1 LRTEIAG
8 NSLNSFFLKWFQ
20 NVISGSR
27 ARRRPIEKAQ
37 SRRRRDEPSKRP
49 ATQPLSL
56 RWGFE
61 TTSYQI
67 AQVGVKLILLDK
79 ITKNDINNRFKR
91 GRDDTRLY

>member
-1 LRTEIAG
+1 
-8 NSLNSFFLKWFQ
+8 
-20 NVISGSR
+20 
-27 ARRRPIEKAQ
+27 
-37 SRRRRDEPSKRP
+37 
-49 ATQPLSL
+49 LSP